1 MASASAASAVV
12 TSTISKGFAYTITS
26 LAGSFGRLW
35 KPGHESLI
43 GQRRIVRVQGMGAT
57 DYLQGL
63 VTCDLTQPPVPPR
76 EEEEEH
82 VTAGEPSSST
92 TLVEFSDKL
101 RAVCFLDN
109 KGRIVTDALLWKVD
123 ATHYYIDVPEDTADT
138 LLGHL
143 KPFILRRTKVKVQD
157 VSETMGAASH
167 VVLGTM
173 NARGSPEGYLSAVD
187 PRHPSLGVRILSL
200 SETTT
205 QQFGPMMQ
213 KGSFPEAPGTYN
225 VVRKLAGVA
234 EGSELQAKIAGETN
248 QEFLNAVSFSK
259 GKWGTRDNGEDCVI
273 TRRLSHDYFP
283 MYICFES
290 SLFLYELVSKK
301 DVTWGKS

>member
-1 MASASAASAVV
+1 MASASAVV
-12 TSTISKGFAYTITS
+12 ASTITKNFPYTITS
-26 LAGSFGRLW
+26 LAGNFGRLW
-35 KPGHESLI
+35 KPGHESLL
-43 GQRRIVRVQGMGAT
+43 GQRRIVRVQGAGAT

-63 VTCDLTQPPVPPR
+63 VTCDLNNPPVPPR
-76 EEEEEH
+76 EEVREEVEL
-82 VTAGEPSSST
+82 SSST
-92 TLVEFSDKL
+92 SPTPPVEFSDKL

-123 ATHYYIDVPEDTADT
+123 STHYYIDAPEDTAEI

-143 KPFILRRTKVKVQD
+143 RPFILRRTKVKVHD
-157 VSETMGAASH
+157 VSETLGAASH

-173 NARGSPEGYLSAVD
+173 NAQGSPEGYLSAVD

-205 QQFGPMMQ
+205 QQFGPMMT
-213 KGSFPEAPGTYN
+213 KSIFPEAPGSYN

-234 EGSELQAKIAGETN
+234 EGSELHSKIAGETN

-259 GKWGTRDNGEDCVI
+259 GK
-273 TRRLSHDYFP
+273 
-283 MYICFES
+283 
-290 SLFLYELVSKK
+290 
-301 DVTWGKS
+301 